1 MKQAALLLCT
11 LLLAAL
17 AGCQLGGKAIILPK
31 AGNITAIQVETLEGE
46 SLSLTQEEDIARLLE
61 VLNTGWSI
69 AGVRPRPAFGGA
81 LRDHPPG
88 KPGRRHGAVLL
99 QGGGRHL
106 GGAALHRHFPPG
118 GQPGKRSAPARLSM
132 GNQKKAQP

>member
-1 MKQAALLLCT
+1 MKKAALLLCT

-17 AGCQLGGKAIILPK
+17 AGCQLGGKAILLPK

-69 AGVRPRPAFGGA
+69 GRESVQDQPLVEPYGTIRLENRGGA
-81 LRDHPPG
+81 NHTHQWKRIPS
-88 KPGRRHGAVLL
+88 
-99 QGGGRHL
+99 
-106 GGAALHRHFPPG
+106 FP
-118 GQPGKRSAPARLSM
+118 
-132 GNQKKAQP
+132 

>member
-1 MKQAALLLCT
+1 MKRNRHTSRTVQKEELMKKAALLLCT

-69 AGVRPRPAFGGA
+69 
-81 LRDHPPG
+81 
-88 KPGRRHGAVLL
+88 GRESVQDQPLVEP
-99 QGGGRHL
+99 
-106 GGAALHRHFPPG
+106 RHFPPG
-118 GQPGKRSAPARLSM
+118 RQPGKRPAPARLSM

>member
-1 MKQAALLLCT
+1 MEKAALLLCT

-46 SLSLTQEEDIARLLE
+46 ILSLTQEEDIALLLE

-69 AGVRPRPAFGGA
+69 GRESVQHQPLVEPYGTIRLENRGGA
-81 LRDHPPG
+81 TVLYYYKEGDATLVEQPYTGIFRLEGSLESALPP
-88 KPGRRHGAVLL
+88 
-99 QGGGRHL
+99 QD
-106 GGAALHRHFPPG
+106 
-118 GQPGKRSAPARLSM
+118 
-132 GNQKKAQP
+132 

>member
-1 MKQAALLLCT
+1 MKKAALLLCT

-46 SLSLTQEEDIARLLE
+46 SLSLTQEEDI
-61 VLNTGWSI
+61 
-69 AGVRPRPAFGGA
+69 
-81 LRDHPPG
+81 D
-88 KPGRRHGAVLL
+88 
-99 QGGGRHL
+99 
-106 GGAALHRHFPPG
+106 RHFPPG
-118 GQPGKRSAPARLSM
+118 GQPGKRPAPARLSM

>member
-1 MKQAALLLCT
+1 MKKAALLLCT

-17 AGCQLGGKAIILPK
+17 AGCQLGGKAILLPK

-69 AGVRPRPAFGGA
+69 
-81 LRDHPPG
+81 
-88 KPGRRHGAVLL
+88 GRESVQDQPLVEPYGTIRLENRGGAVLL
-99 QGGGRHL
+99 QGGGRHA

-118 GQPGKRSAPARLSM
+118 GQPGKRPAPARLSM

>member
-1 MKQAALLLCT
+1 MKKAALLLCT

-17 AGCQLGGKAIILPK
+17 AGCQLGGKAILLPK

-69 AGVRPRPAFGGA
+69 GRESVQDQPLVEPYGTIRLENRGGATVLYYYKEGDATLWSSPTPAFSA
-81 LRDHPPG
+81 WR
-88 KPGRRHGAVLL
+88 
-99 QGGGRHL
+99 
-106 GGAALHRHFPPG
+106 AAWKAPC
-118 GQPGKRSAPARLSM
+118 PARLSM

>member
-1 MKQAALLLCT
+1 MKKAALLLCT

-69 AGVRPRPAFGGA
+69 GRESVQDQPLVEPYGTMAAPRCCTTTRRGTPPWWSSPTPAFSA
-81 LRDHPPG
+81 WRAAWKAPCPR
-88 KPGRRHGAVLL
+88 KTKHG
-99 QGGGRHL
+99 QSGT
-106 GGAALHRHFPPG
+106 
-118 GQPGKRSAPARLSM
+118 
-132 GNQKKAQP
+132 

>member
-1 MKQAALLLCT
+1 MKKAALLLCT

-69 AGVRPRPAFGGA
+69 GRESVQDQPLVEPYGTIRLENRGGA
-81 LRDHPPG
+81 TVLYYYKERDATLVEQPYTGIFRLEGNLESALPP
-88 KPGRRHGAVLL
+88 
-99 QGGGRHL
+99 QD
-106 GGAALHRHFPPG
+106 
-118 GQPGKRSAPARLSM
+118 
-132 GNQKKAQP
+132 